1 MIYNMKAYAK
11 INIGLRI
18 VKRKKNGY
26 HILKSL
32 MSLIDFYDELI
43 FEESDI
49 IEVYT
54 DPCICDEKD
63 NLCHKVAVYM
73 KQYAKTNKGIR
84 IYIKKNIPTGGGLG
98 GGSSNAAC
106 VLNFLNE
113 YWCIRFSEK
122 KLMKIAFMFGADIPF
137 FVKGKQSF
145 VSGYGEIV
153 KPIKKV
159 INKDI
164 ILILPNFNLST
175 KEVFQKLDINK
186 IKKRQ
191 NKKLVFPDNIYN
203 DMEQSA
209 NLISG
214 NKIEEIKEKVKKVGS
229 GTIVMSGSGSAIV
242 YYIDEQEEKSKVLEK
257 IKEELPECVVILSK
271 IKQF

>member
-1 MIYNMKAYAK
+1 MICNMKSYAK

-26 HILKSL
+26 HILRSL
-32 MSLIDFYDELI
+32 MSLIDFYDEII

-54 DPCICDEKD
+54 DPYICDEKD
-63 NLCHKVAVYM
+63 NLCYKVALYM

-106 VLNFLNE
+106 VLKFLNE
-113 YWCIRFSEK
+113 YWDIGFTEK
-122 KLMKIAFMFGADIPF
+122 RLMKIAFMFGADIPF

-145 VSGYGEIV
+145 VYGCGEKV
-153 KPIKKV
+153 KPIRKTV
-159 INKDI
+159 NKDI

-175 KEVFQKLDINK
+175 KEVFLNLDIDK
-186 IKKRQ
+186 IRKRK
-191 NKKLVFPDNIYN
+191 NKKLFIPDNMFN
-203 DMEQSA
+203 DMEESA
-209 NLISG
+209 NLLSNGRID
-214 NKIEEIKEKVKKVGS
+214 EIKRIVKEEGKGQV
-229 GTIVMSGSGSAIV
+229 IMSGSGSTIV
-242 YYIDEQEEKSKVLEK
+242 YYVDENDTLEK
-257 IKEELPECVVILSK
+257 VYFSFQQKLNDCKLYISK
-271 IKQF
+271 LID